1 MDNLNAAINALTE
14 VETPV
19 DPNVVSTTSLE
30 KAIKAAEDL
39 KEADYTAD
47 SWKEL
52 QNALSAAKAALN
64 EKKDQATVDA
74 ATENLNKAISALVK
88 AGYAEEKK
96 TPAAQTSE
104 LKNTSGTDTKKT
116 SGKVKTGD
124 PASVFG
130 WLTLAV
136 SSLGA
141 GGFALKRRKRRDDK

>member
-1 MDNLNAAINALTE
+1 MTDALDRLVQKE
-14 VETPV
+14 SETPSE
-19 DPNVVSTTSLE
+19 PETVSTTSLE

-47 SWKEL
+47 SWKAL

-88 AGYAEEKK
+88 AASAEEKK
-96 TPAAQTSE
+96 TPAIQTSDQ
-104 LKNTSGTDTKKT
+104 KKTSGTDTKKT